1 MFFTLALR
9 NIRKHFHR
17 SAVVLAGVALSVLMM
32 SIIAGILH
40 GVTVTFLGSILPTA
54 GHIVVTDSRAKDAN
68 NPLDLKYLISDAD
81 TLLASIH
88 DDRIVRGESVLTFG
102 ALLVQPVEPGSKTE
116 AKNLGML
123 GQGVDPDT
131 HFLTNLRA
139 GVTEGAFLPGGK
151 GILLSQKAAKLL
163 GVTMGGT
170 LMVMTSDR
178 GNNPWY
184 QELPITGLFD
194 SGSETTDLTTFVVS
208 KATARELV
216 DAEGMSRELKFVVQ
230 DPETA
235 PAVAASLEASLKDQ
249 GLRAEPWQIT
259 FSGFLVILRFID
271 ILTYLIRGFF
281 VIVAGSVITNS
292 ILMTVFERT
301 REYGTLR
308 AIGLKKRQ
316 LEAMIL
322 TEGLVLGGLGALLG
336 LAIATPLIVVLSQ
349 VGLDLGSATEAVG
362 LASKIYPALLPGDMV
377 FNCLFGALVA
387 VFASLYAAR
396 VSGKLT
402 VTEALTHSS

>member
-9 NIRKHFHR
+9 NIRKHLHR
-17 SAVVLAGVALSVLMM
+17 SVVVFGGVALAVLMM

-40 GVTVTFLGSILPTA
+40 GITVTFLGSILPTA
-54 GHIVVTDSRAKDAN
+54 GHIVVSDARSKDAN
-68 NPLDLKYLISDAD
+68 NPVDLKYLVPDAD
-81 TLLASIH
+81 ALLATIH
-88 DDRIVRGESVLTFG
+88 DDRIVSGESVLTFG

-123 GQGVDPDT
+123 GQGVDPGT
-131 HFLTNLRA
+131 KFLANIRA
-139 GVTEGAFLPGGK
+139 GVTQGAFLPDGK
-151 GILLSQKAAKLL
+151 GILVSEKAAKLL
-163 GVTMGGT
+163 GVKMGGT
-170 LMVMTSDR
+170 LVVMTTDR

-194 SGSETTDLTTFVVS
+194 SGSETADLTNFVVS
-208 KATARELV
+208 KATARDLV
-216 DAEGMSRELKFVVQ
+216 DAPGMSRELKFLLK
-230 DPETA
+230 DPEQA
-235 PAVAASLEASLKDQ
+235 PAVAASLDAALKDK
-249 GLRAEPWQIT
+249 GLRAEPWEVT
-259 FSGFLVILRFID
+259 FSGFLVILRFLD

-322 TEGLVLGGLGALLG
+322 TEGMVLGGLGAALG
-336 LAIATPLIVVLSQ
+336 LLVATPVVLALSKF
-349 VGLDLGSATEAVG
+349 GLDLGSATEAIG
-362 LASKIYPALLPGDMV
+362 FGSKIYAALLPSDMV
-377 FNCLFGALVA
+377 FNYLFGALVA

-402 VTEALTHSS
+402 VTEALTHTS

>member
-9 NIRKHFHR
+9 NIVKHFHR
-17 SAVVLAGVALSVLMM
+17 SAVVFGGVAVAVLVLSIVSGVLRGL
-32 SIIAGILH
+32 S
-40 GVTVTFLGSILPTA
+40 VTFLGAIVPTA
-54 GHIVVTDSRAKDAN
+54 GHLVITDAQSKDAS
-68 NPLDLKYLISDAD
+68 NPLDLKYLIADAD
-81 TLLASIH
+81 TLLATIG
-88 DDRIVRGESVLTFG
+88 DERITTAESVLTFG
-102 ALLVQPVEPGSKTE
+102 ALLVQPVDPEAQKE

-123 GQGVDPDT
+123 GQGIDPGT
-131 HFLTNLRA
+131 AFLSNVRA
-139 GVTEGAFLPGGK
+139 GVTSGAFLPEGR
-151 GILLSQKAAKLL
+151 GILISNRAAKLL
-163 GVTMGGT
+163 GVKLGEG
-170 LMVMTSDR
+170 LVVMTTDR

-216 DAEGMSRELKFVVQ
+216 DAEGMSRELKFLLK
-230 DPETA
+230 DPDAA
-235 PAVAASLEASLKDQ
+235 PEVAAQLQKDLGAQ
-249 GLRAEPWQIT
+249 GLRAEPWQVT
-259 FSGFLVILRFID
+259 FSGFLTILKFID
-271 ILTYLIRGFF
+271 ILSFLIRTFF

-292 ILMTVFERT
+292 ILMTIFERT

-322 TEGLVLGGLGALLG
+322 TEGLVLGGLGAGAGLLVG
-336 LAIATPLIVVLSQ
+336 VPLVLVLAQ

-362 LASKIYPALLPGDMV
+362 FGSKIYAALAPFDVV
-377 FNCLFGALVA
+377 FNFLFGSLIA

-402 VTEALTHSS
+402 VTEALTHT

>member
-1 MFFTLALR
+1 MFFSLALR

-17 SAVVLAGVALSVLMM
+17 SVVVLAGVALSVLMM
-32 SIIAGILH
+32 SLITGILH
-40 GVTVTFLGSILPTA
+40 GITVTFLGSILPTA
-54 GHIVVTDSRAKDAN
+54 GHIVVTDARAKDAN
-68 NPLDLKYLISDAD
+68 NPLDLKYLIADAD
-81 TLLASIH
+81 GLLASIS
-88 DDRIVRGESVLTFG
+88 DDRIVVGESVLTFG
-102 ALLVQPVEPGSKTE
+102 ALLVQPVEPGSQTE

-123 GQGVDPDT
+123 GQGVNTDT
-131 HFLTNLRA
+131 RFLANLRA
-139 GVTEGAFLPGGK
+139 GVTEGAFLPEGR
-151 GILLSQKAAKLL
+151 GILISKRAAKLL
-163 GVTMGGT
+163 GVSMGGS
-170 LMVMTSDR
+170 LMVMTTDR

-216 DAEGMSRELKFVVQ
+216 DAEGMSRELKFLVE
-230 DPETA
+230 DPEAATE
-235 PAVAASLEASLKDQ
+235 VAATLEASLKDQ
-249 GLRAEPWQIT
+249 GLRAEPWEVT

-322 TEGLVLGGLGALLG
+322 AEGLVLGGLGALLG
-336 LAIATPLIVVLSQ
+336 LAIATPVILVLAQ

-362 LASKIYPALLPGDMV
+362 LASKIYPALLPADMV

>member
-1 MFFTLALR
+1 MFFSLALR
-9 NIRKHFHR
+9 NIRKHAHR
-17 SAVVLAGVALSVLMM
+17 SVIVFGGVALAVLMM

-40 GVTVTFLGSILPTA
+40 GITVTFLGSILPTA
-54 GHIVVTDSRAKDAN
+54 GHIVVSDARSKDAN
-68 NPLDLKYLISDAD
+68 NPVDLKYLIPDAD
-81 TLLASIH
+81 AVLASIH
-88 DDRIVRGESVLTFG
+88 DDRIVTGESVLTFG

-123 GQGVDPDT
+123 GQGVDPNT
-131 HFLTNLRA
+131 KFLANVRA
-139 GVTEGAFLPGGK
+139 GVTQGAFLPGGQ
-151 GILLSQKAAKLL
+151 GVLVSEKAAKLL
-163 GVTMGGT
+163 GVKMGGT
-170 LMVMTSDR
+170 LVIMTTDR

-184 QELPITGLFD
+184 QELPITGLFN

-208 KATARELV
+208 QDTARQLV
-216 DAEGMSRELKFVVQ
+216 DAAGMSRELKFLVK

-235 PAVAASLEASLKDQ
+235 PAVAASLETVLKDK
-249 GLRAEPWQIT
+249 GLRAEPWEIT
-259 FSGFLVILRFID
+259 FSGFLVILRFLD

-281 VIVAGSVITNS
+281 VIVAGPVITNS

-322 TEGLVLGGLGALLG
+322 TEGLVLGGLGAAMG
-336 LAIATPLIVVLSQ
+336 LVIATPVILALSKF
-349 VGLDLGSATEAVG
+349 GLDLGSATEAVG
-362 LASKIYPALLPGDMV
+362 FGSRIYPALLPSDMV
-377 FNCLFGALVA
+377 FNFLFGALVA

-402 VTEALTHSS
+402 VTEALTQTA

>member
-9 NIRKHFHR
+9 NIVKHAHR
-17 SAVVLAGVALSVLMM
+17 SAVVFGGVAVAVLALSLIGGVLRGL
-32 SIIAGILH
+32 S
-40 GVTVTFLGSILPTA
+40 VTFLGAIIPTA
-54 GHIVVTDSRAKDAN
+54 GHLVISDAGSKDSS
-68 NPLDLKYLISDAD
+68 NPLDLKYLIADAD
-81 TLLASIH
+81 SLLATIH
-88 DDRIVRGESVLTFG
+88 DERIVTAESVLTFG
-102 ALLVQPVEPGSKTE
+102 ALLVQPVEMGSKVE

-131 HFLTNLRA
+131 KFLSNVRS
-139 GVTEGAFLPGGK
+139 GVREGAFLPEGK
-151 GILLSQKAAKLL
+151 GILVSQRAAKLM
-163 GVTMGGT
+163 GVTMGQS
-170 LMVMTSDR
+170 LMVMTTDR

-216 DAEGMSRELKFVVQ
+216 DAAGMSREFKFLIKDQ
-230 DPETA
+230 DTA
-235 PAVAASLEASLKDQ
+235 PEVAASLQPWLKEH
-249 GLRAEPWQIT
+249 GLRAEPWQVT
-259 FSGFLVILRFID
+259 FTGFLTILKFID
-271 ILTYLIRGFF
+271 ILSFMIRLFF

-292 ILMTVFERT
+292 ILMTIFERT

-322 TEGLVLGGLGALLG
+322 TEGLVLGGLGATTG
-336 LAIATPLIVVLSQ
+336 LVIGIPLVLVLSAL
-349 VGLDLGSATEAVG
+349 GLDLGSATEAVG
-362 LASKIYPALLPGDMV
+362 FGSKIYAALDFWDVL
-377 FNCLFGALVA
+377 FNFLFGTLIA

-402 VTEALTHSS
+402 VSEALTHV

>member
-1 MFFTLALR
+1 MFFSLAIR
-9 NIRKHFHR
+9 NIRKHAQR
-17 SAVVLAGVALSVLMM
+17 SALVFGGVAVAVLILSLV
-32 SIIAGILH
+32 SGVLH
-40 GVTVTFLGSILPTA
+40 GLSATFMNSIVPTA
-54 GHIVVTDSRAKDAN
+54 GHVVVTDSGSKDSS
-68 NPLDLKYLISDAD
+68 NPLDLKYLIGDAD
-81 TLLASIH
+81 GLLATIQ
-88 DDRIVRGESVLTFG
+88 DDRIAHGESVLTFG
-102 ALLVQPVEPGSKTE
+102 ALLVQPVEPGSTEE

-131 HFLTNLRA
+131 SFLSNVRA
-139 GVTEGAFLPGGK
+139 GVTQGTFLPEGR
-151 GILLSQKAAKLL
+151 GILLSLRAAKLL
-163 GVTMGGT
+163 DVGLGDGLV
-170 LMVMTSDR
+170 VMTTDR

-216 DAEGMSRELKFVVQ
+216 DAEGMSRELKFRLK
-230 DPETA
+230 DPEEA
-235 PAVAASLEASLKDQ
+235 PTVAADLGRELADQ
-249 GLRAEPWQIT
+249 GLRAEPWQET
-259 FSGFLVILRFID
+259 FAGFLTILKFID
-271 ILTYLIRGFF
+271 ILSFLIRGFF

-322 TEGLVLGGLGALLG
+322 TEGAVLGGLGAVLG
-336 LAIATPLIVVLSQ
+336 LALGIPGVLLLS
-349 VGLDLGSATEAVG
+349 VFGIDLGSATEAVG
-362 LASKIYPALLPGDMV
+362 FGTKIYASLWPSDVL
-377 FNCLFGALVA
+377 FNFLFGSLIA

-396 VSGKLT
+396 VSGRLT
-402 VTEALTHSS
+402 VTEALTHT

>member
-9 NIRKHFHR
+9 NIRKHLHR
-17 SAVVLAGVALSVLMM
+17 SVVVFGGVALAVLMM

-40 GVTVTFLGSILPTA
+40 GITVTFLGSILPTA
-54 GHIVVTDSRAKDAN
+54 GHIVVSDARSKDAN
-68 NPLDLKYLISDAD
+68 NPVDLKYLVPDAD
-81 TLLASIH
+81 ALLATIH
-88 DDRIVRGESVLTFG
+88 DDRIVSGESVLTFG

-123 GQGVDPDT
+123 GQGVDPGT
-131 HFLTNLRA
+131 KFLANIRA
-139 GVTEGAFLPGGK
+139 GVTQGAFLPDGK
-151 GILLSQKAAKLL
+151 GILVSEKAAKLL
-163 GVTMGGT
+163 GVKMGGT
-170 LMVMTSDR
+170 LVVMTTDR

-194 SGSETTDLTTFVVS
+194 SGSETADLTNFVVS
-208 KATARELV
+208 KATARDLV
-216 DAEGMSRELKFVVQ
+216 DAPGMSRELKFLLK
-230 DPETA
+230 DPEQA
-235 PAVAASLEASLKDQ
+235 PAVAASLDAALKDK
-249 GLRAEPWQIT
+249 GLRAEPWEVT
-259 FSGFLVILRFID
+259 FSGFLVILRFLD

-322 TEGLVLGGLGALLG
+322 TEGMVLGGLGAVLG
-336 LAIATPLIVVLSQ
+336 LLVATPVVLALSKF
-349 VGLDLGSATEAVG
+349 GLDLGSATEAIG
-362 LASKIYPALLPGDMV
+362 FGSKIYAALLPSDMV
-377 FNCLFGALVA
+377 FNYLFGALVA

-402 VTEALTHSS
+402 VTEALTHTS